1 MVELKLFCNHK
12 VKLKAW
18 KKKTGLKYL
27 TMSQQKYVTKQRQD
41 ELKITE

>member
-1 MVELKLFCNHK
+1 MEELELFCNHK

-18 KKKTGLKYL
+18 RKKTGLKYL
-27 TMSQQKYVTKQRQD
+27 TMLQQNDVTKQRQD